1 LRPAGNV
8 PLDLR
13 VGLPADA
20 RIGRFAAPARR
31 TAAAISPTATEK
43 PGSCND
49 ALAPKGL
56 AGQVMGTE
64 HALRF
69 ADLTS
74 VAQAGLAA
82 LGMVK
87 RGGGQRV
94 IRFDQNRR
102 RRRSRL
108 SSSAREQRRSAG
120 ATGSAAA
127 ETRA

>member
-1 LRPAGNV
+1 MTR
-8 PLDLR
+8 
-13 VGLPADA
+13 
-20 RIGRFAAPARR
+20 
-31 TAAAISPTATEK
+31 SPQRAS
-43 PGSCND
+43 PGKS
-49 ALAPKGL
+49 
-56 AGQVMGTE
+56 VGTE

-82 LGMVK
+82 LGMVI
-87 RGGGQRV
+87 RGSGQRV

-127 ETRA
+127 ELAPKRGADRTPVTREEHELARDPSIAAPRRR